1 MKIEVYGNPLGKERP
16 RATSFGGHARIYTPK
31 KTQSY
36 EAKFASKWVEEHP
49 QVQFKNAIEVVI
61 SAYFPLL
68 KGDYKKDG
76 SPTKSG
82 LRKINGE
89 EKPTKKPDLDNI
101 AKAVLDGLNGV
112 AFVDDS
118 QVVRLIVD
126 KHYAEQPKV
135 VVWVNEL

>member
-1 MKIEVYGNPLGKERP
+1 MKIEVYGQPLGKERP
-16 RATSFGGHARIYTPK
+16 RATSFGGHAHIYTPK

-36 EAKFASKWVEEHP
+36 EAKFASKWVEMYSAT
-49 QVQFKNAIEVVI
+49 QLKGALEVI
-61 SAYFPLL
+61 ITAYFPLL

-82 LRKINGE
+82 LRKLNGE
-89 EKPTKKPDLDNI
+89 DKPTKKPDLDNI

-118 QVVRLIVD
+118 QVIRLVVE
-126 KHYAEQPKV
+126 KHYSEQPKV
-135 VVWVNEL
+135 IVWVNEI